1 MLILGIDTSC
11 DDTSV
16 AVVRNGTEVLSNI
29 VSSQN
34 VIHEKYGGIVPELA
48 CRKHLEIIN
57 FVTEKALKD
66 AKVKFR
72 DLDSIAVTRGP
83 GLVGA
88 LLIGMM
94 TAKSL
99 AYVYNLPLIG
109 INHLEAHIYANFL
122 EFSSLRPP
130 FVSLVISG
138 GHTDLIY
145 FHDFEQYKILGR
157 TRDDAVG
164 EAFDKV
170 AKFLNLGYPGGPVID
185 RLSPQGDAG
194 KIRFPR
200 PFLGKSFDFSFSG
213 LKTAVV
219 NYVSSQKGNYSVA
232 DIAACFQQS
241 VIEVLAKKAINAAKE
256 MKVGKIVLGGGV
268 SANSALRKYLKAE
281 AAKNRIKTYFPGIS
295 LCTYNAAMIACLGYY
310 KMKKYYK
317 NKKDRCFSL
326 SQLDLNV
333 EPNLKIE
340 ENFSLKQK

>member
-1 MLILGIDTSC
+1 MLVLGIDTSC

-16 AVVRNGTEVLSNI
+16 AVVEDGTKILSNI
-29 VSSQN
+29 VSSQD
-34 VIHEKYGGIVPELA
+34 VIHKKYGGVVPELA
-48 CRKHLEIIN
+48 SRRHLEIIN
-57 FVTEKALKD
+57 FVVEKALKE
-66 AKVKFR
+66 AGIKLNA
-72 DLDSIAVTRGP
+72 LDCIAVTRGP
-83 GLVGA
+83 GLIGA

-99 AYVYNLPLIG
+99 AYVHDLPLVG
-109 INHLEAHIYANFL
+109 VNHLEAHIYANFL
-122 EFSSLRPP
+122 EFSSLKPP

-145 FHDFEQYKILGR
+145 FHDFDQYKILGR

-185 RLSPQGDAG
+185 RLSREGDAK

-219 NYVSSQKGNYSVA
+219 NYVVSRKENNSAA
-232 DIAACFQQS
+232 DIVAGFQQS
-241 VIEVLAKKAINAAKE
+241 VIEVLTAKAINAAKE

-268 SANSALRKYLKAE
+268 SANSALRKYLKIQAK
-281 AAKNRIKTYFPGIS
+281 KNRIKVYFPALC
-295 LCTYNAAMIACLGYY
+295 LCTDNAAMIACLGYY
-310 KMKKYYK
+310 KMKKYFKDVK
-317 NKKDRCFSL
+317 NRCFSL
-326 SQLDLNV
+326 QQLDLNV

-340 ENFSLKQK
+340 ENFSL